1 MKHRIMKSMTGYGLS
16 KSQFASTSS
25 PASSVSQMEVSVRA
39 VNGRFLEV
47 RFHLPREFIGLE
59 SELKKII
66 EKHMERGTIDLF
78 VNRKVKLGAG
88 NSQLKINKELAQ
100 KYHQAY
106 KALAKE
112 LKIDAQVHLE
122 TIARLPDVIKMEES
136 SELTAPEKKLF
147 LQTVEKACAACASER
162 EREGKSLKKDMEA
175 LLHHLEKEIDDIQ
188 ALREEVNSTLLQRF
202 EQKIKA
208 RLVGIEIDSARLG
221 QEIAI
226 QIEKSDINE
235 ELSRLKEHIKNYRQ
249 LFTAPGSQGKKLD
262 FYTQEL
268 LREVNTIGS
277 KSSVS
282 KLTHSVVQA
291 KTHIERLREQVQN
304 VE

>member
-1 MKHRIMKSMTGYGLS
+1 MKHMQMKSMTGYGLS
-16 KSQFASTSS
+16 KSQTAH
-25 PASSVSQMEVSVRA
+25 SQIEVSVRA
-39 VNGRFLEV
+39 VNGRFLET
-47 RFHLPREFIGLE
+47 RFHLPREFVGLE
-59 SELKKII
+59 SDLKKIL
-66 EKHMERGTIDLF
+66 EKHMERGTIDIF
-78 VNRKVKLGAG
+78 VNRKVKLGG
-88 NSQLKINKELAQ
+88 GSSQLNVNKDLAQ
-100 KYHQAY
+100 KYYSAY
-106 KALAKE
+106 KSLAKE
-112 LKIDAQVHLE
+112 LKIDAQIHVE
-122 TIARLPDVIKMEES
+122 TIARLPDVIKMEEA
-136 SELTAPEKKLF
+136 SELTAAEKKAF
-147 LQTVEKACAACASER
+147 FQTVEKACAACAAER
-162 EREGKSLKKDMEA
+162 EREGKSLKKDMEV
-175 LLHHLEKEIDDIQ
+175 LLHQLEKEVDEIQ
-188 ALREEVNSTLLQRF
+188 ELREEVNQTLLQRF

-221 QEIAI
+221 QEIAM

-249 LFTAPGSQGKKLD
+249 LFHASGSQGKKLD

-291 KTHIERLREQVQN
+291 KTYIERLREQVQN